1 MGHKLQ
7 EEGLFK
13 PGFEN
18 LGDSDAEQDEEP
30 SPASAEEQQAPELN
44 NEAKRKSFKQ
54 ERIDLNSIND
64 DDEKDEGYPTGSS
77 ASASKAAEELTV
89 APTSVSSFSRRE
101 DLPVRLARTPRGA
114 AAHIAPDG
122 LTVTRQDPNKSG
134 TTRRQLDEIG
144 SAIQEQG
151 LDSKTGRKMFYH
163 VRRKL
168 GDVQDDGCTVISE
181 LPIRR
186 IPGIGQYAEVV
197 VLETRQGAPLG
208 CVGLGITLLD
218 PMSWFPAKEKPIPF
232 PRRLDKF
239 PGPSWIFSGPYAGI
253 TRRLYVDGNK
263 SVRYF
268 PEEFNARYQDKD
280 RVGILVGLDG
290 SLSLYIN
297 DRHAVCIE
305 TPEGMAKVDAS
316 RAAFYVVAEAYGYV
330 QSIALQSDAYPP
342 GSGPTAPMQSLDDFL
357 A

>member
-1 MGHKLQ
+1 MGSTSA
-7 EEGLFK
+7 
-13 PGFEN
+13 PR
-18 LGDSDAEQDEEP
+18 
-30 SPASAEEQQAPELN
+30 AEEDRTPTPTNASV
-44 NEAKRKSFKQ
+44 AK
-54 ERIDLNSIND
+54 
-64 DDEKDEGYPTGSS
+64 
-77 ASASKAAEELTV
+77 
-89 APTSVSSFSRRE
+89 RE

-122 LTVTRQDPNKSG
+122 VTVSRQDPTKG
-134 TTRRQLDEIG
+134 TTRRQIDEIG
-144 SAIQEQG
+144 IAIKEQG
-151 LDSKTGRKMFYH
+151 LDSSASRKMFYH

-181 LPIRR
+181 LPIKKF
-186 IPGIGQYAEVV
+186 PGVGQYAEVV
-197 VLETRQGAPLG
+197 VTETRQGSPLG
-208 CVGLGITLLD
+208 CVGLGVTLLD
-218 PMSWFPAKEKPIPF
+218 PMSWFPKDGRPITF
-232 PRRLDKF
+232 PKRLDKF
-239 PGPSWIFSGPYAGI
+239 PGPSWIFTGPYAGI
-253 TRRLYVDGNK
+253 TRRLYVDGHK

-316 RAAFYVVAEAYGYV
+316 RASFYVVAEAYGYV
-330 QSIALQSDAYPP
+330 MSLALSSDAYPP
-342 GSGPTAPMQSLDDFL
+342 GASPMQTLDDFL